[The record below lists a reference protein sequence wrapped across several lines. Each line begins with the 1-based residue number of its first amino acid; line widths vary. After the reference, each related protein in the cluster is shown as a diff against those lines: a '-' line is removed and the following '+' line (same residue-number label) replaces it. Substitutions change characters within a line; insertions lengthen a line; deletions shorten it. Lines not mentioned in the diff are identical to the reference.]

1 MGRPVVL
8 SNGQL
13 FVGLDESGLVHDFY
27 YPYVG
32 LDNLTNARSTQHKIG
47 VWAGSVTDGG
57 SNGGGQ
63 FHWTNDGTWQMT
75 VTYRPHAMMS
85 SIHMHSDTLGV
96 SLDFQDFV
104 DSEYNAFVRH
114 ISVTN
119 DRDDE
124 RDIRIFMHQ
133 VFQISRAGRADT
145 AMYVPDD
152 DYILDYKGR
161 CCLLIAGK
169 QSSVEGSDNGGI
181 DSADK
186 EASIISF
193 DQYSVGNYAIE
204 GKAGTYMD
212 AEDGELSGNAVEHGG
227 VDSVLRFRNVTAG
240 KGSFLV
246 DYWIVAADSQTDAQ
260 VIHTYFKYHP
270 IKHRLATSEQYWGEW
285 LAAGNAKAASIAI
298 EDAKKTEIETSLLVI
313 KAHCDARGSILASG
327 DSSIFNY
334 GRDYYCYCWPRDAAY
349 ALWPLIRLGH
359 FDEAK
364 RFFEF
369 ARDTMHR
376 DGYLMHKYQPDRA
389 IGSTW
394 HPLVHG
400 KAKELAIQEDE
411 TAIVIYLIGEYYRRS
426 KDKALLLSFYDS
438 FISPCADF
446 MTQYIDSSTGLP
458 HASYDLW
465 EQKFQTTTY
474 TVSTVIAG
482 LDTAAFLATEAGHPD
497 DAIRWQKVANNIRGS
512 LKALYHPDGYFRKG
526 FLLQDNGDL
535 QYDDTLDISNLYGP
549 YMFSGLAFDD
559 EMIVSSLEHVEKY
572 LLNTS
577 PIGGVIR
584 FPGDG
589 YFLAKQQYGGNPWIV
604 CTLWLAQLYI
614 AGGRI
619 EEARGLISWSEQRA
633 LPSGVLSEQFDPEN
647 GFAIGVTP
655 LVWSHAEYINTVLD
669 LHQKQ

>member
-32 LDNLTNARSTQHKIG
+32 LDNLTNARSSQHKIG
-47 VWAGSVTDGG
+47 VWVD
-57 SNGGGQ
+57 NQ
-63 FHWTNDGTWQMT
+63 FHWTNDGSWEIGVAYQ
-75 VTYRPHAMMS
+75 PHAMMS
-85 SIHMHSDTLGV
+85 DITMKSKGLGV
-96 SLDFQDFV
+96 TLHLQDFV
-104 DSEYNAFVRH
+104 DSDNNAFVRH
-114 ISVTN
+114 ITVTN
-119 DRDDE
+119 DRDNE
-124 RDIRIFMHQ
+124 REIRVFMHQ

-152 DYILDYKGR
+152 HYILDYKGR

-169 QSSVEGSDNGGI
+169 LSRPETGGTK
-181 DSADK
+181 DDDA
-186 EASIISF
+186 SF

-204 GKAGTYMD
+204 GKAGTFMD

-227 VDSVLRFRNVTAG
+227 VDSVLRFSNVTPG
-240 KGSFLV
+240 KGSFEIS
-246 DYWIVAADSQTDAQ
+246 YWIVAADSQTDAQ
-260 VIHTYFKYHP
+260 VVHTYLKYYP
-270 IKHRLATSEQYWGEW
+270 IKDRIDKSENYWKNW
-285 LAAGNAKAASIAI
+285 LEPTNGRSPIL
-298 EDAKKTEIETSLLVI
+298 DALDDEQRKELDISMLVI

-349 ALWPLIRLGH
+349 ALWPLIRMGH
-359 FDEAK
+359 FEEAK
-364 RFFEF
+364 HFFEF

-400 KAKELAIQEDE
+400 RNKELAIQEDE
-411 TAIVIYLIGEYYRRS
+411 TAIVIYMIGEYYRRS
-426 KDKALLLSFYDS
+426 QDKAFVAGFFDT
-438 FISPCADF
+438 FVAPCADF
-446 MTQYIDSSTGLP
+446 MTHFVDKSTGLP

-465 EQKFQTTTY
+465 EQKFSTSTY

-482 LDTAAFLATEAGHPD
+482 LDTAAYLAEQVEHPD
-497 DAIRWQKVANNIRGS
+497 DAIRWRKAADGFRKGLS
-512 LKALYHPDGYFRKG
+512 ALYHPDGYFRKG
-526 FLLQDNGDL
+526 LLLKDDGNL
-535 QYDDTLDISNLYGP
+535 EYDDTLDISNLYGP
-549 YMFSGLAFDD
+549 FMFSGLAQDD
-559 EMIVSSLEHVEKY
+559 EMIVNTLKHVEEK

-589 YFLAKQQYGGNPWIV
+589 YFLAKSQYGGNPWIV
-604 CTLWLAQLYI
+604 CTLWLAQIYLTV
-614 AGGRI
+614 GRVQEGRDLI
-619 EEARGLISWSEQRA
+619 KWARDRA
-633 LPSGVLSEQFDPEN
+633 LPSGSLSEQFDPEN

-655 LVWSHAEYINTVLD
+655 LVWSHAEFINTVLD
-669 LHQKQ
+669 LTHVKQ